1 VGLVNRLDMSEKTN
15 CNYYTH
21 DFKKKGGWVQTW
33 SGEQNNVRYI
43 QEMECTKCKIT
54 TYYPTEAF
62 NSNGDLK

>member
-1 VGLVNRLDMSEKTN
+1 MAN

-33 SGEQNNVRYI
+33 DREPNNVRYI
-43 QEMECTKCKIT
+43 QEMECSKCKIT

-62 NSNGDLK
+62 NSNGELK